1 MNYYDYN
8 YNYGQSVNNLE
19 NIAIWTIVS
28 LILAIIGGVLV
39 YFLFVKGKNLKLSPT
54 LKKIRD
60 LLDFKV
66 MLIEPILK
74 IVYLISTIFVIL
86 VSFSAIS
93 QNFLLF
99 LLILILGPVFIRLIY
114 EASLMLV
121 MIWKNTKQISENT
134 TPKAK
139 EDKKEVEKKET
150 EKKSTKKDEN

>member
-8 YNYGQSVNNLE
+8 YNYGQTVNNIE
-19 NIAIWTIVS
+19 SVAVWTIVS

-39 YFLFVKGKNLKLSPT
+39 YVLFVKGKNLKLSPT

-114 EASLMLV
+114 EASLILV

-134 TPKAK
+134 SPKTK
-139 EDKKEVEKKET
+139 DTEKKET
-150 EKKSTKKDEN
+150 EKKTSKKDDN

>member
-8 YNYGQSVNNLE
+8 YNYGQTVNNIE
-19 NIAIWTIVS
+19 SVAVWTIVS

-93 QNFLLF
+93 HNFLLF

-114 EASLMLV
+114 EASLILV
-121 MIWKNTKQISENT
+121 MTWKNTKQICENT
-134 TPKAK
+134 SPKTK
-139 EDKKEVEKKET
+139 DTEKKET
-150 EKKSTKKDEN
+150 EKKTSKKDDN